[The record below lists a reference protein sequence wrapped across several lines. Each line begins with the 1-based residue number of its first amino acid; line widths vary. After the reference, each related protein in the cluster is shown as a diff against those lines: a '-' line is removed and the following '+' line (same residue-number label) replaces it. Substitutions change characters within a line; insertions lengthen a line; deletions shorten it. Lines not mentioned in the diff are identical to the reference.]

1 MQLFNKSAIKKTFVH
16 TWYIYPL
23 LAGIVTVIWLWA
35 FYAYH
40 QPSKHQL
47 LTLFF
52 STNVKNTKF
61 VDQIMKHYERE
72 DLRQVS
78 TSGLLPDAAGY
89 YSKLQTAFSDSDLLI
104 LDEATIQEFE
114 GHQERIF
121 YNITDEVKTDYLPG
135 EHEYYTY
142 TKDET
147 TYTYGVLLKKKGE
160 EHTLQQ
166 YMDFDEL
173 RDYYI
178 CVCLSSVNAG
188 ILRSQSNKAY
198 DNALTFMNYLLEL

>member
-52 STNVKNTKF
+52 STNVKSTKF
-61 VDQIMKHYERE
+61 VDKIMKNYERE

-78 TSGLLPDAAGY
+78 TSGLLPTATGY
-89 YSKLQTAFSDSDLLI
+89 YSKLELAFSDSDLLI
-104 LDEATIQEFE
+104 LDKETIDEFA
-114 GHQERIF
+114 GYQHRFF
-121 YNITDEVKTDYLPG
+121 YNITDEVKTDYLPSDSK
-135 EHEYYTY
+135 YYTY
-142 TKDET
+142 TEEEE

-173 RDYYI
+173 RDYYV
-178 CVCLSSVNAG
+178 CVCISSVNAG
-188 ILRSQSNKAY
+188 VLRSKSNKPY

>member
-1 MQLFNKSAIKKTFVH
+1 MQLFNKGAIKKTFVH

-23 LAGIVTVIWLWA
+23 LAGLVTVIWLWA

-47 LTLFF
+47 LNLFF
-52 STNVKNTKF
+52 SANVKNTKF
-61 VDQIMKHYERE
+61 VDKIMTNYDRE
-72 DLRQVS
+72 NLRQVS
-78 TSGLLPDAAGY
+78 TSGMLPTASGY
-89 YSKLQTAFSDSDLLI
+89 SQKITTAFTDSDLLI
-104 LDEATIQEFE
+104 LDVETIDFYQTVLDQLLFTITEEAIEQ
-114 GHQERIF
+114 
-121 YNITDEVKTDYLPG
+121 YLPG

-142 TKDET
+142 TKDEQ
-147 TYTYGVLLKKKGE
+147 TYTYGVLVKRKGE
-160 EHTLQQ
+160 ECALQK

-178 CVCLSSVNAG
+178 CVSSSSVNAG
-188 ILRSQSNKAY
+188 ILRSKANKPY

>member
-1 MQLFNKSAIKKTFVH
+1 MQLFNKSAIKKTFAH

-52 STNVKNTKF
+52 STKVKNTKF
-61 VDQIMKHYERE
+61 VDQIMKHYDRE

-78 TSGLLPDAAGY
+78 TSGLLPSMSGY
-89 YSKLQTAFSDSDLLI
+89 YSKLEVAFSDADLLI
-104 LDEATIQEFE
+104 LDKESIDEFE
-114 GHQERIF
+114 GYQNRLLC
-121 YNITDEVKTDYLPG
+121 NITDEVKASYLPG

-142 TKDET
+142 TKDEE
-147 TYTYGVLLKKKGE
+147 TYTYGVLLKRKGE

-166 YMDFDEL
+166 YMEFDEL
-173 RDYYI
+173 RDYY
-178 CVCLSSVNAG
+178 VCISLSSVNSG
-188 ILRSQSNKAY
+188 ILRSKSNKAY